1 MSILN
6 NSNVVKT
13 LRIACVMFGLT
24 CSPFLLNTTIR
35 AHAEKFF
42 FWKIQKNYLFL
53 RDLYVDDTAT
63 SFNDLTKAGEF
74 YHLTK
79 SILISGGSNLRKW
92 VTNNLLLRNTVSQE
106 KSLNDI
112 QNEKSGRINIRTI
125 AVGF

>member
-1 MSILN
+1 MEN
-6 NSNVVKT
+6 TEK
-13 LRIACVMFGLT
+13 
-24 CSPFLLNTTIR
+24 LLVR
-35 AHAEKFF
+35 
-42 FWKIQKNYLFL
+42 FL

-63 SFNDLTKAGEF
+63 SFNDLTKVGEF

-79 SILISGGSNLRKW
+79 SILISGGFNLRKW
-92 VTNNLLLRNTVSQE
+92 VTNNLLLRNIVSQE